1 MKNDVIDVEVKDVKI
16 EQFLSEKK
24 ELVLNAAQ
32 RTVEAYLEV
41 GKHLK
46 EVNEKLATRN
56 GVNSRWGRWL
66 EEVGF
71 DAVGANNAI
80 LVFNKYGHKNVFIPS
95 QVISILQQLSKPSND
110 PEKVALIEQKL
121 AKGEKMTVAAVK
133 EALKKMPETEREI
146 VSQAS
151 YEIAEENRTGMTRD
165 ELDSFYET
173 QAIEY
178 QEIEDEI
185 EVLKPVVKKQYAD
198 MMIESHREAFL
209 DDIELYSW
217 ILELKTFAENN
228 GYKCKTLTR
237 ENNTVFN
244 ENKKIEEHIK
254 HAKSQIKEVFN

>member
-16 EQFLSEKK
+16 EQFLTEKK

-56 GVNSRWGRWL
+56 GVNSRWGSWL

-71 DAVGANNAI
+71 EKQNAI
-80 LVFNKYGHKNVFIPS
+80 NCILVYERFGRKIDFLPS
-95 QVISILQQLSKPSND
+95 QSITILQQLSKPSND
-110 PEKVALIEQKL
+110 PEKVALVEQKL
-121 AKGEKMTVAAVK
+121 AKGEKMTVAQVK
-133 EALKKMPETEREI
+133 EVLKKLPETEREI
-146 VSQAS
+146 VAKAG
-151 YEIAEENRTGMTRD
+151 YELAEEERTGMTSQ
-165 ELDSFYET
+165 ELDAFYEK

-178 QEIEDEI
+178 QEIENDI
-185 EVLKPVVKKQYAD
+185 SDLKPIVKKQYSE
-198 MMIESHREAFL
+198 MVIESHREAFL

-217 ILELKTFAENN
+217 ILEMKTFAENN
-228 GYKCKTLTR
+228 GYVCKALER

-244 ENKKIEEHIK
+244 NTKEIKEHIK
-254 HAKSQIKEVFN
+254 HAKSQLKEVFK